1 MSLKRRIVE
10 GGLIFSLV
18 FALGAIALG
27 QQTNTTQTEVA
38 PQTKVEKKQ
47 RKFAGQEGK
56 RGQRG
61 KFGRHGKLGR
71 HVLGKLNLTDAQ
83 KEQLSALRNSAKEK
97 FAPQREELRTLV
109 QKKRQGTITADEQAK
124 LDALK
129 QQLKTSGQ
137 QMREQISAI
146 LTTEQKQQ
154 LEQMKEQMKQR
165 REEMRKRF
173 EERRKQKPSTDNN
186 PVE

>member
-18 FALGAIALG
+18 FAFSAIAFG
-27 QQTNTTQTEVA
+27 QQTTTQTEVA

-47 RKFAGQEGK
+47 RKLLGRDGK

-61 KFGRHGKLGR
+61 KFGRH
-71 HVLGKLNLTDAQ
+71 VLAKLNLTDAQ

-97 FAPQREELRTLV
+97 FAPQREELRTLA

-124 LDALK
+124 IDALK

-154 LEQMKEQMKQR
+154 LEQMKQEMKQR

-173 EERRKQKPSTDNN
+173 EERRKQKPSTDNS

>member
-1 MSLKRRIVE
+1 MALRKKIVE

-18 FALGAIALG
+18 FALSAIAFG
-27 QQTNTTQTEVA
+27 QQTTTMQTEAA
-38 PQTKVEKKQ
+38 PQTKVEKKE
-47 RKFAGQEGK
+47 RKFSGQNGK

-61 KFGRHGKLGR
+61 KFARRAKLGR

-83 KEQLSALRNSAKEK
+83 KEQMRALHKSAKEK

-109 QKKRQGTITADEQAK
+109 QKKRQGTITADEQER

-137 QMREQISAI
+137 QMREQMNAI

-154 LEQMKEQMKQR
+154 LEQMKEQIKQR

-173 EERRKQKPSTDNN
+173 EERRKQQPSTDNS